1 MLRSFLRPRWRTIAL
16 IMIGL
21 GFAIYLAVIIVNAS
35 QEAGASLDKL
45 ERERTPAPVVTMTTP
60 AAPTRR

>member
-1 MLRSFLRPRWRTIAL
+1 
-16 IMIGL
+16 MIGL

-35 QEAGASLDKL
+35 QEAGTSLDKL

>member
-1 MLRSFLRPRWRTIAL
+1 
-16 IMIGL
+16 MIGL

-45 ERERTPAPVVTMTTP
+45 ERERTPTPVVSMTVPT
-60 AAPTRR
+60 APSRR